1 MLPRATISVPT
12 STDLSEKQVIFSES
26 VIDAAT
32 SRVLCNKTSSLR
44 DPALYRRYLP
54 QKRKE

>member
-12 STDLSEKQVIFSES
+12 STDLSEKRDIFNECVIE
-26 VIDAAT
+26 AAT
-32 SRVLCNKTSSLR
+32 GCVLCNKMNSLR

-54 QKRKE
+54 QK